1 MAVNGIEIN
10 VGQTWRT
17 RGGTEVRIIDFDV
30 EDAHSV
36 PSYSWR
42 TDSQI
47 WLNESGKLLAH
58 TTHEHDLVELIGEIN
73 EPQEIR
79 FEPGD
84 AGTRAIEMLTDLG
97 WVFTD
102 GLWVQEQPRSVKQ
115 TAPDLLSKA
124 AKIMSDR
131 ATTYDKPEGERSMG
145 ATVAAFN
152 IIARRDLT
160 ESEGWLLMQILKDV
174 RDRQR
179 VQPHVDSLEDCVA
192 YSALKAEARLAEKQ
206 KE

>member
-1 MAVNGIEIN
+1 MAVNGIEIK

-36 PSYSWR
+36 PSYPWR
-42 TDSQI
+42 TDSQL

-58 TTHEHDLVELIGEIN
+58 TTHEHDLVELIGVIN

-84 AGTRAIEMLTDLG
+84 AGTLAIEMLTDLG

-102 GLWVQEQPRSVKQ
+102 GVWVQEQPLAKRQ
-115 TAPDLLSKA
+115 TAADLLGKA
-124 AKIMSDR
+124 AGHMAAR
-131 ATTYDKPEGERSMG
+131 AATYDQPGGERSMG
-145 ATVAAFN
+145 KTVAIFN
-152 IIARRDLT
+152 IFTGHNLT
-160 ESEGWLLMQILKDV
+160 ESEGWLLMQVLKDV

-179 VQPHVDSLEDCVA
+179 AEPHADSLEDGIA

-206 KE
+206 KK

>member
-1 MAVNGIEIN
+1 MAVNGIEIK

-36 PSYSWR
+36 PSYPWR
-42 TDSQI
+42 TDSEL

-58 TTHEHDLVELIGEIN
+58 TTHEHDLVELISETN

-84 AGTRAIEMLTDLG
+84 AGTLAIEMLTDLG
-97 WVFTD
+97 WVFTE
-102 GLWVQEQPRSVKQ
+102 GVWVQEQPLPVKQ
-115 TAPDLLSKA
+115 TAPGLLSKA

-131 ATTYDKPEGERSMG
+131 AATYDQPDGERNMG
-145 ATVAAFN
+145 KTVAAFN
-152 IIARRDLT
+152 IITGRDLT
-160 ESEGWLLMQILKDV
+160 ESEGWLLMQVLKDV

-192 YSALKAEARLAEKQ
+192 YAALKAEARLSETQ
-206 KE
+206 E